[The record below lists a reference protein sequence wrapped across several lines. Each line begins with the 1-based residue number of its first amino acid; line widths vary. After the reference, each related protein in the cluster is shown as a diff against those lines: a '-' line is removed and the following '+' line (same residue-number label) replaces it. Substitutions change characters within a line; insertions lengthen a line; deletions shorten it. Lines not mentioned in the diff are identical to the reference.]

1 VRFPLSPRAHIL
13 AFCTLLLLLAA
24 PLASADTL
32 TLVSTPPG
40 ATVEIDGVAVGTTP
54 YTMKVPGGYFHKTH
68 TVFGERLEHPL
79 TARVYKSGFLPREI
93 ALTEGPYKWTSS
105 TGVNHGSYYLLKS
118 ARVEVLLESSQ
129 ALADSGPVSVSGN
142 LSNVSNRRR
151 SNEQLPPDG
160 SLGQAIRAVV
170 KLSSTK
176 GQGTGFFITDG
187 GLIATNEHVAEGE
200 SSLMVATPE
209 GQQLLGKVIYSD
221 PKLDLAFIKV
231 EGTGHPHLR
240 LANTSAIITG
250 ENVIAIGN
258 PGGGLPNTVTKGIIS
273 GLGKVEHHS
282 GTWIQ
287 TDATLNPGNSGGPLI
302 DSGGDVV
309 GITTWKRLRNGAGDE
324 VTGLN
329 YALSSQDVIDALKTI
344 SPTAVA
350 PPPATPAGFGRVLIA
365 SLPDG
370 ADIYVD
376 GKFVGNA
383 PSTLSIPAGEHEIL
397 VTAKDKSKWTRQ
409 LEVTADSEIQLKA
422 DLE

>member
-1 VRFPLSPRAHIL
+1 
-13 AFCTLLLLLAA
+13 
-24 PLASADTL
+24 
-32 TLVSTPPG
+32 
-40 ATVEIDGVAVGTTP
+40 
-54 YTMKVPGGYFHKTH
+54 MKVPGGYFHKTH

-79 TARVYKSGFLPREI
+79 TARIYKSGFLPREI

-105 TGVNHGSYYLLKS
+105 TGVNHGNYYLLKS
-118 ARVEVLLESSQ
+118 ARVEVQLESSE
-129 ALADSGPVSVSGN
+129 ALAEAGAVSVSGN

-151 SNEQLPPDG
+151 PNEPLPPDG

-170 KLSSTK
+170 KLFSTK

-187 GLIATNEHVAEGE
+187 GVIATNQHVVEGE

-209 GQQLLGKVIYSD
+209 GRQLLGKVIYSD

-287 TDATLNPGNSGGPLI
+287 TDATLNPGNSGGPLV
-302 DSGGDVV
+302 DSDGDVV

-329 YALSSQDVIDALKTI
+329 YALSSQDVINALRAI
-344 SPTAVA
+344 SPSSISSPA
-350 PPPATPAGFGRVLIA
+350 PAPAGVGRVSVV

-383 PSTLSIPAGEHEIL
+383 PSTLSLPAGEHQIS
-397 VTAKDKSKWTRQ
+397 VTTKSKSNWTRQ